1 MDKVNQAFDFWI
13 SQFPESAHSLDKE
26 RYFKFIDEVAAADES
41 IDNEWFEEKLAQSEH
56 RMSEDQV
63 LSLTQSFNLLVSY
76 AKYKQGR

>member
-1 MDKVNQAFDFWI
+1 MDKVNKAFDFWI
-13 SQFPESAHSLDKE
+13 SQFPESVHPLDKE
-26 RYFKFIDEVAAADES
+26 RYFKFIDEVAATDES
-41 IDNEWFEEKLAQSEH
+41 IDNEWFEEKLAQSKH